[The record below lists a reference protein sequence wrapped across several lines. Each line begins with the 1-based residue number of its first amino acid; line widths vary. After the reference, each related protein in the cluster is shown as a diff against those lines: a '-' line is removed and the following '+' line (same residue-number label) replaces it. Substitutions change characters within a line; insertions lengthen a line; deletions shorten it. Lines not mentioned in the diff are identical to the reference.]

1 MNGAPQRKLRE
12 EDLLFWA
19 EKVLGQAEPL
29 VLGDFRDGI
38 LLLRILQRVL
48 GGEPRVAKTIGFAMH
63 DPAGSLQE
71 RMENL
76 ALVDAVLREHG
87 SDGLRLSAMLTGD
100 DSLDLEQVERGNVG
114 AIASLLMVLY
124 RFYCTKSTT
133 DVRRVK
139 VRAKNAKAR
148 PASLNTTEASATAA
162 IAAIGPAAVQE
173 RAHGARGGAW
183 DGWQGETVIGLLP
196 VKETLSI
203 VSQADGAGAYKEKM
217 AVLTAHACWLSVGSF
232 PWRSLQCCGGVPA
245 NARALRLPVCC
256 ARLKHA
262 AAWMRVDVLAQ
273 PASVQLQDSSQSCGW
288 TGALIMTLQC
298 SNQRQSSSKIELT
311 TTSVSVSDANTV
323 LHRP

>member
-1 MNGAPQRKLRE
+1 MSGGPQRKLRE

-19 EKVLGQAEPL
+19 QKVLGRAEPL
-29 VLGDFRDGI
+29 VLGDFRDGV

-48 GGEPRVAKTIGFAMH
+48 GGQPLVAKTIGLAMH

-76 ALVDAVLREHG
+76 TLVDAVLREHG

-100 DSLDLEQVERGNVG
+100 DSLDLEQVELGNVG

-173 RAHGARGGAW
+173 RVHGARGGAW
-183 DGWQGETVIGLLP
+183 DGWQGETVVGLLP

-203 VSQADGAGAYKEKM
+203 VSQEDGVGAYKEKM

-232 PWRSLQCCGGVPA
+232 PWAFPAVLWWRPCERACVPGTCLLRSSETCCCMDACRRVGAASVRTA
-245 NARALRLPVCC
+245 ARFFSILRL
-256 ARLKHA
+256 HG
-262 AAWMRVDVLAQ
+262 RV
-273 PASVQLQDSSQSCGW
+273 G
-288 TGALIMTLQC
+288 
-298 SNQRQSSSKIELT
+298 N
-311 TTSVSVSDANTV
+311 DATM
-323 LHRP
+323 